1 MKRGGSARW
10 KMTRWFLG
18 AIFASGFLTLAGCSG
33 EVKPNPQEITANTF
47 CALDGMLL
55 LDYPGPKAQI
65 HYDQGPP
72 EFFCD
77 TVEMFAIYT
86 RPEQQ
91 KRILAVYVQ
100 DMGKADWT
108 KPQGHWID
116 AKTAF
121 YVAYSR
127 RMGSMGPTL
136 ASFAREEDA
145 RAFVKQYG
153 GEVFRFDQVTP
164 EMTTLDGGVLHDERM

>member
-1 MKRGGSARW
+1 MKRVNSIRRS
-10 KMTRWFLG
+10 MTRWLL
-18 AIFASGFLTLAGCSG
+18 AVAFASGVWMLAGCG
-33 EVKPNPQEITANTF
+33 EDIKPAPQEITTGTS

-72 EFFCD
+72 DFFCD
-77 TVEMFAIYT
+77 TMEMFAIYT
-86 RPEQQ
+86 QPEER
-91 KRILAVYVQ
+91 KRILAVYAQ

-116 AKTAF
+116 AKTGF
-121 YVAYSR
+121 YVANSR

-145 RAFVKQYG
+145 REFVKQYG
-153 GEVFRFDQVTP
+153 GEVFRFEQVTP
-164 EMTTLDGGVLHDERM
+164 EMTVLDGGVLHDERM

>member
-1 MKRGGSARW
+1 MNKPIEIVFIAV
-10 KMTRWFLG
+10 L
-18 AIFASGFLTLAGCSG
+18 LTGCSADHQS
-33 EVKPNPQEITANTF
+33 PPQEITAETA

-55 LDYPGPKAQI
+55 ADYPGPKAQI
-65 HYDQGPP
+65 HYDQDDPD
-72 EFFCD
+72 FFCD
-77 TVEMFAIYT
+77 TVEMFSIYT

-91 KRILAVYVQ
+91 KRIVAIYTQ

-136 ASFAREEDA
+136 GAFAREEDA
-145 RAFVKQYG
+145 RSFVKEHG
-153 GEVFRFDQVTP
+153 GEVLRFDQVTP
-164 EMTTLDGGVLHDERM
+164 AMTTLDGGVVHDERM

>member
-1 MKRGGSARW
+1 MKRSKGSLA
-10 KMTRWFLG
+10 TVLIAG
-18 AIFASGFLTLAGCSG
+18 VLLLAGCG
-33 EVKPNPQEITANTF
+33 EEVKPNAQEITGNTF

-65 HYDQGPP
+65 HYDQGSP

-86 RPEQQ
+86 RPEQE

-108 KPQGHWID
+108 KPLGHWID

-121 YVAYSR
+121 YVAFSR
-127 RMGSMGPTL
+127 RNGSMGPTL

-145 RAFVKQYG
+145 REFVKQYG

-164 EMTTLDGGVLHDERM
+164 EMATLDGGVLNDEGM